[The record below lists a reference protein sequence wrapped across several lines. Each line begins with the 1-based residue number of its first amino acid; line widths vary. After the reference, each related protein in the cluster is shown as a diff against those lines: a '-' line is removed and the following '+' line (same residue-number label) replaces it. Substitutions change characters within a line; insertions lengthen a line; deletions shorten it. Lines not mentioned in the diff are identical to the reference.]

1 MAPCAHDDVSSMLSV
16 GLRGDATAAF
26 VHALTNKPVCRRL
39 APWRH
44 THVHIYRHGGA
55 LQARAG
61 GRPVDALHDENG
73 RHWTRVRSVSL
84 VDDPHLL
91 LPLQAALVVPSEKD
105 LALRQLCTLP
115 TPTWNTTEAPQMRVL
130 QSFDPNPTGA
140 ASATLRGGVAVGA
153 ITHGV
158 LRVDDIVELRPGRF
172 VRDVSSGRLRCT
184 PLRTRITAL
193 KVASTAVD
201 EAGPSALVRIATTLD
216 PTLTRAHRLM
226 GQVLGLPGTLP
237 PIYMALTVVMDVG
250 SRLMC
255 TKDVVRVHIGATTV
269 DATVLSV
276 AGDGVQLTLAAPVC
290 AHVGETIVLTRR
302 HHARWRTLGHGTL
315 ADGEYADMTV
325 A

>member
-1 MAPCAHDDVSSMLSV
+1 MLSV

-26 VHALTNKPVCRRL
+26 VHALTNKPPVCRRL

-61 GRPVDALHDENG
+61 GRPVDAIHDENG

-91 LPLQAALVVPSEKD
+91 LPLHAALVVPSEKD

-115 TPTWNTTEAPQMRVL
+115 PPTWNAHEAPQMRVL

-140 ASATLRGGVAVGA
+140 ACATLRGGVAVGA

-158 LRVDDIVELRPGRF
+158 LRVGDIVELRPGRF
-172 VRDVSSGRLRCT
+172 LRDPLSKRLRCT

-193 KVASTAVD
+193 TVASTAVA

-237 PIYMALTVVMDVG
+237 PIYMALT
-250 SRLMC
+250 
-255 TKDVVRVHIGATTV
+255 DVVRVHIGATTV
-269 DATVLSV
+269 DASV
-276 AGDGVQLTLAAPVC
+276 VSLASDRVQLVLAAPVC
-290 AHVGETIVLTRR
+290 AHAGEAIVLTRR
-302 HHARWRTLGHGTL
+302 RHARWLTLGHGTL
-315 ADGEYADMTV
+315 AEGEVADMTD